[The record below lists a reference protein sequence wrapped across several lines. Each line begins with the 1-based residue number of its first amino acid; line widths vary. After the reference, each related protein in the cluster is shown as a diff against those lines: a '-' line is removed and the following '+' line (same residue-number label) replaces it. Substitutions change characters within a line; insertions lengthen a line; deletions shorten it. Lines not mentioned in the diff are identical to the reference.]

1 MPRRYGPA
9 SAYSGSVS
17 NVHVRLLGRFEVTVD
32 GAPVPAARWS
42 RRHAASL
49 VKVLAL
55 APGLRLHREQVIDLV
70 WPEDMA
76 AEALPKLHKAAH
88 FARRAIDVP
97 GAVVLRGE
105 QVLLCPE
112 ADVTVDVVQFEE
124 LARRAIAEGD
134 AAVARQA
141 LTVHGGELLP
151 LDRYEPWAQERREQV
166 RLRLLELLR
175 LDGAW
180 EALVELDETDEVAHL
195 ALMRRHIANG
205 DRHAALRQFERLA
218 RALRRELG
226 VGPSR
231 AASALRDQ
239 LVGDAAPRPQRLLG
253 RDREL
258 ALVTRVLREA
268 TAGRGRTVIVEGVA
282 GIGKTA
288 LLGAVA
294 AHARE
299 LGVRVGSGTA
309 AGVEGGWPYAPVL
322 EALGQVCREHPVVLD
337 GLAAEHRNAI
347 ERAVSG
353 AEFHWDG
360 AGSHQRL
367 FVAAGEL
374 LQRASATT
382 GLLLT
387 FDDLHEADDAAL
399 RLVHYLARCARD
411 RPVAIVLAHR
421 PVAPGAA
428 SASTRDSL
436 IGRHGAVGITL
447 SPLAAADVDAVVRRH
462 VPAPAP
468 AVVDRIAA
476 LAAGV
481 PFAVHELARQA
492 AAGSER
498 PTLGPGLAGGVAVE
512 TREILVRVA
521 VAGVVFDTDEF
532 VALSARPEREA
543 FDHLDAALDAGIVEQ
558 AGAGY
563 RFRHHLVRAAL
574 LEGLPP
580 HRMRAVHRDVADRL
594 IEAGAPAARIGHHLD
609 AAGSAREAVPYLL
622 RAAETDAAL
631 GAYRDALA
639 LVDRTLPHTVG
650 TDRSAALA
658 LRGDLLNALGDPT
671 APSAFREALAHA
683 APEGVRTLRIR
694 LGRSALV
701 SGDLDTAVAAL
712 DGLEPDGSAD
722 DVDLLL
728 TRGKTAFYGADFP
741 TAEAAA
747 EAARPLVLTGG
758 ADWKILDLVTLQ
770 ALLSHRSGGWFGRI
784 GPELRRLRESPEIAH
799 TIFDGYLCPAEY
811 LLYGP
816 TPYAEVIAVAQDLRT
831 TAERMD
837 ARRAVAFASAIIGEA
852 ALLSGD
858 LVLAA
863 RELTDAC
870 ALHHELGADGGEAHC
885 LQRLAEVRL
894 AEGDREEAR
903 RLLRRALPLAR
914 GSILV
919 RHVLHRVYGS
929 MVTAAPDAATARAL
943 VDDAES
949 TLAWDDICPFCSI
962 MFLVPA
968 VIACAAVADIGEAER
983 LLELAR
989 RSALMWEST
998 AWEAA
1003 LAEAHAA
1010 VAAARGDGSAAREH
1024 LRAALRGFEQAGHL
1038 LDAARVQQA
1047 ITAYPATGWWDEL
1060 SPRPTR
1066 YAGGANTSSA
1076 MLSGSRNDRPEP

>member
-1 MPRRYGPA
+1 
-9 SAYSGSVS
+9 VS
-17 NVHVRLLGRFEVTVD
+17 STVHVRLLGRFEVTVD
-32 GAPVPAARWS
+32 GVPVPAARWA
-42 RRHAASL
+42 RKHAASL

-70 WPEDMA
+70 WPEDSA

-97 GAVVLRGE
+97 SAVVLRGE

-112 ADVTVDVVQFEE
+112 AEVTVDVAQFEE
-124 LARRAIAEGD
+124 LARRATTEGD
-134 AAVARQA
+134 AAVARNA
-141 LTVHGGELLP
+141 LTVHRGELLP
-151 LDRYEPWAQERREQV
+151 LDRYEPWAQERREHV
-166 RLRLLELLR
+166 RLRLLDLLR

-195 ALMRRHIANG
+195 ALMRRHIAND

-231 AASALRDQ
+231 AALALRDQ
-239 LVGDAAPRPQRLLG
+239 LIGEPAAKHPQRLLG

-258 ALVTRVLREA
+258 ALATRILREA
-268 TAGRGRTVIVEGVA
+268 ASGRGRTVIVDGVA

-288 LLGAVA
+288 LLATLA
-294 AHARE
+294 THARE
-299 LGVRVGSGTA
+299 LGIRVGSGTA

-322 EALGQVCREHPVVLD
+322 EALGQVCREHPDVLE
-337 GLAAEHRNAI
+337 GLAVEHRDAI

-353 AEFHWDG
+353 AEFRWDG

-374 LQRASATT
+374 LHRASAAT

-387 FDDLHEADDAAL
+387 VDDVHEADDAAL
-399 RLVHYLARCARD
+399 RLVHYLARSTHD

-421 PVAPGAA
+421 PGALGEA
-428 SASTRDSL
+428 LESTRASL
-436 IGRHGAVGITL
+436 LGRHGAVGITL
-447 SPLAAADVDAVVRRH
+447 APLAAADVDAVVRRH
-462 VPAPAP
+462 IPAPAP
-468 AVVDRIAA
+468 AVVGRIAA
-476 LAAGV
+476 LAGGV
-481 PFAVHELARQA
+481 PFVVHELARQA
-492 AAGSER
+492 AAGSDR
-498 PTLGPGLAGGVAVE
+498 PTLEPGLAAGVAAA
-512 TREILVRVA
+512 TREILVRMA
-521 VAGVVFDTDEF
+521 IAGMAFDTDEF
-532 VALSARPEREA
+532 VALSGRPEREA
-543 FDHLDAALDAGIVEQ
+543 FDHLDAALAARIVEQ

-563 RFRHHLVRAAL
+563 RFRHPLVRAAL
-574 LEGLPP
+574 VEGLPP
-580 HRMRAVHRDVADRL
+580 HRRQSAHRDVADRL
-594 IEAGAPAARIGHHLD
+594 IEAGAPAARIGHHLV
-609 AAGSAREAVPYLL
+609 AAGAPGAAVPYLL

-639 LVDRTLPHTVG
+639 LVDRAMPHTIG
-650 TDRSAALA
+650 TDRTVALA
-658 LRGDLLNALGDPT
+658 LRGDLLNAVGDPMAT
-671 APSAFREALAHA
+671 SAFREALARA
-683 APEGVRTLRIR
+683 APEDVRRLRIR

-701 SGDLDTAVAAL
+701 SGDLDTATAAL

-728 TRGKTAFYGADFP
+728 TRGKTAFYCADFP
-741 TAEAAA
+741 AAEAAA
-747 EAARPLVLTGG
+747 EAARPLVLTGD

-770 ALLSHRSGGWFGRI
+770 ALLSHRSGGWFDGI
-784 GPELRRLRESPEIAH
+784 GPELRRLRASPEIAH

-816 TPYAEVIAVAQDLRT
+816 TPYAEVIAVAQELRR
-831 TAERMD
+831 TAQRID
-837 ARRAVAFASAIIGEA
+837 ARRAVAFAGAIIGEA

-858 LVLAA
+858 LTLAA
-863 RELTDAC
+863 TELTEAC
-870 ALHHELGADGGEAHC
+870 ALHHELGAAGGEAHC

-894 AEGDREEAR
+894 AEGDRDEAGS
-903 RLLRRALPLAR
+903 LLRRALPLAR

-929 MVTAAPDAATARAL
+929 MITAAPDPASARAL
-943 VDDAES
+943 VDDAEV

-968 VIACAAVADIGEAER
+968 VIACAAVADVEEAER
-983 LLELAR
+983 LLVLAR
-989 RSALMWEST
+989 QSALMWQST

-1003 LAEAHAA
+1003 LAEAQAA
-1010 VAAARGDGSAAREH
+1010 VAAARGDLDGASDH
-1024 LRAALRGFEQAGHL
+1024 LRTALTGFKQAGHL

-1047 ITAYPATGWWDEL
+1047 IGAYP
-1060 SPRPTR
+1060 
-1066 YAGGANTSSA
+1066 AGGANTSSA